1 MRAAILLER
10 AARAAGPEEAA
21 AARLASAEAIVRLA
35 ARLQAA
41 LGSPEAEAA
50 AWRRVLG
57 LLIAPA
63 ASGPWTREGRLL
75 YDLQRVCIDQ
85 ERDVYAVDL
94 IEWMISWSRRPVV
107 RLLPHQRQVNL
118 VRRLRGAAHR
128 LASVGLPEAE
138 RGRLLELLHAAV
150 GRHEEQ
156 MRDRFRPLLLGSL
169 DEAGLK
175 PRNYV
180 ERVARDKII
189 EELLDRVVDRGF
201 LTMGDLRDALA
212 RNRLKL
218 ADLSG
223 PGEFLAGDPLLRAN
237 QKLAVS
243 LDGVYHRGE
252 VYLRGLQRASSL
264 AFGTRVGRLLTLYL
278 ILPLLGA
285 FVALKAVQE
294 VAELVDHHLLH
305 PGRAR
310 PVVIAATDMGLLLSP
325 GPAGP
330 FAAAA
335 THAAGDWH
343 EPLELLN
350 VYSFL
355 TIAIFL
361 LLILHVPRFR
371 RLVFAALRLLW
382 RIVRGVLYDLPAGFM
397 RLAPVRAFFQSRAYL
412 LFYLVVLKPLLLT
425 APVALILYLLHVDP
439 TAVATAWAGLFLA
452 AEVLLHSR
460 LGMHIE
466 EAFGDATL
474 RGWRLFSRNMIP
486 GLFGLILAFFRRLL
500 DGVERLLY
508 TVDEWLRFRSGDRRG
523 SMAIKAALGF
533 VWFFVTYV
541 IRFCVNLL
549 VEPQINPIKH
559 FPVVTVS
566 HKLVLA
572 FFVPPMTAALSL
584 TMDAALAA
592 TVAFS
597 IGACIPGI
605 FGFLVWEFKENWR
618 LYRANQPRDL
628 RPQIAGGHG
637 ETVPRLLRPGFHSGT
652 LPKLYARLRRIKG
665 TDLGKRHE
673 DLHHVEEAVRRFV
686 ERTLLAL
693 LSGSKTWGEE
703 QPLHVGHV
711 HLASNRIRVEL
722 RRSGQGDASVHIDLE
737 EHSGRLVAGISAF
750 AEPEHPN
757 PNGSAHPSHGWL
769 DRLPLGQVRA
779 FTDALAGFYKAAGV
793 DLVREQVATLL
804 PAGAWFTFDERGLV
818 VETGAHFEQGTIY
831 DLHGDG
837 ELSPAPLYGDAAA
850 LSRTLPADRLIFRR
864 TPIRWED
871 WAEAWE
877 RDLAG
882 KGHKPPLV
890 RGVQLLPLGTARGRW
905 AARRK

>member
-1 MRAAILLER
+1 
-10 AARAAGPEEAA
+10 
-21 AARLASAEAIVRLA
+21 
-35 ARLQAA
+35 
-41 LGSPEAEAA
+41 
-50 AWRRVLG
+50 
-57 LLIAPA
+57 
-63 ASGPWTREGRLL
+63 
-75 YDLQRVCIDQ
+75 
-85 ERDVYAVDL
+85 
-94 IEWMISWSRRPVV
+94 
-107 RLLPHQRQVNL
+107 
-118 VRRLRGAAHR
+118 
-128 LASVGLPEAE
+128 
-138 RGRLLELLHAAV
+138 
-150 GRHEEQ
+150 

-175 PRNYV
+175 PRSYV

-189 EELLDRVVDRGF
+189 EELLDRVVERGF
-201 LTMGDLRDALA
+201 LTMGDLRDAVA

-223 PGEFLAGDPLLRAN
+223 PGEFFAGDPLLRAN

-252 VYLRGLQRASSL
+252 VYLRGLQRVSSL

-305 PGRAR
+305 PGRPR
-310 PVVIAATDMGLLLSP
+310 PVVVAATDMGLLLSP

-335 THAAGDWH
+335 MHAAGDWH

-350 VYSFL
+350 EYSFL
-355 TIAIFL
+355 TTAIFL
-361 LLILHVPRFR
+361 LLLLHVPRFR
-371 RLVFAALRLLW
+371 RLVVAALRLLW
-382 RIVRGVLYDLPAGFM
+382 RVVRGVFYDLPAGFM
-397 RLAPVRAFFQSRAYL
+397 RLSPVRAFFQSRAYL

-425 APVALILYLLHVDP
+425 APVALILVLLHVDP

-460 LGMHIE
+460 LGMHVE
-466 EAFGDATL
+466 EAVGDATL

-523 SMAIKAALGF
+523 SVAVKAALGF

-541 IRFCVNLL
+541 VRFCVNLL

-686 ERTLLAL
+686 ERNLLAL
-693 LSGSKTWGEE
+693 LSGSKTWGED

-722 RRSGQGDASVHIDLE
+722 RRSGQGEASVHIDLE

-757 PNGSAHPSHGWL
+757 PNGS
-769 DRLPLGQVRA
+769 RA
-779 FTDALAGFYKAAGV
+779 PVPRLAGPPAAG
-793 DLVREQVATLL
+793 
-804 PAGAWFTFDERGLV
+804 AGAGVHGRAGRLLQGGRRGP
-818 VETGAHFEQGTIY
+818 GARA
-831 DLHGDG
+831 GD
-837 ELSPAPLYGDAAA
+837 DAAA
-850 LSRTLPADRLIFRR
+850 
-864 TPIRWED
+864 
-871 WAEAWE
+871 
-877 RDLAG
+877 G
-882 KGHKPPLV
+882 
-890 RGVQLLPLGTARGRW
+890 RGVVRHRRPRAGGRDGGAFRAGGDLRPARRREPAAGAAVRRRGGAVADAAGGSADFSENADPLGGLGGGVGARPGGQGSQTAAG
-905 AARRK
+905 ARRAAAAAWDGEGAVGGATEVKGPLRFAAS